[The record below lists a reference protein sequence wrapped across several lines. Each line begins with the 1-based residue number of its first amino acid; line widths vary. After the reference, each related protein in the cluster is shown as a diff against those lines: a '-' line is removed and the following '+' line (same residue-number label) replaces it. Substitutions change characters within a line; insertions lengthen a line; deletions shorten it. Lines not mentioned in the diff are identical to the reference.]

1 MVEPVVGNVKPS
13 GDILEKGQ
21 LVFDA
26 NFESGNLGRVD
37 SLGISEYDLFIRPD
51 TCSPRH
57 RVWYYFAVENAKEN
71 QRVVFNIV
79 NFSKDRNLFDSASAA
94 PVYKASSQ
102 TSWSR
107 IPVKNLYYYRS
118 AAHGNRFI
126 LSFSHLFDDSHRVE
140 FAYCIPYTY
149 SKLQQFL
156 SNIDSR
162 SLPFFKRDLLCHS
175 VQKRRLDL
183 ITIADES
190 LNRKPKVVFIMG
202 RVHPGET
209 PSSFVIH
216 GLLQFLISDDC
227 RAAKLRSV
235 YTFKIV
241 PMLNPDGVYL
251 GNYRCS
257 LMGFDLNR
265 QWTDPSLWAQPTI
278 YATKNLLLQYNS
290 NPQMELSA
298 VIDVHAHSQRT
309 NSFLYGNVFSKD
321 LERCERQLIIPH
333 LLSEL
338 TDDYSLEYTQFNT
351 DSEKAGTNR
360 RTMGNLLDPNCLCYT
375 LEASFFSYRPNNNTS
390 SKPLPYYDYK
400 YEQLGENLALGL
412 LQFNEVLSGDR
423 ELEIKRS
430 FQSFLP
436 NKKAKAER

>member
-1 MVEPVVGNVKPS
+1 MEPVVGNVKPS
-13 GDILEKGQ
+13 GESLEKGQ

-37 SLGISEYDLFIRPD
+37 SLGTNEYDLFIRPD

-57 RVWYYFAVENAKEN
+57 RVWYYFA
-71 QRVVFNIV
+71 RVVFNIV
-79 NFSKDRNLFDSASAA
+79 NFSKDRNLFDSASAS

-149 SKLQQFL
+149 TKLQQFL
-156 SNIDSR
+156 GNIESR
-162 SLPFFKRDLLCHS
+162 NLSFFKRDLVCQS

-190 LNRKPKVVFIMG
+190 LNRKPKVVFVMG

-209 PSSFVIH
+209 PASFVVH
-216 GLLQFLISDDC
+216 GLIQFLISDDT
-227 RAAKLRSV
+227 RAVKLRSL

-257 LMGFDLNR
+257 LMGLDLNR
-265 QWTDPSLWAQPTI
+265 QWLDPSLWAQPTI

-290 NPQMELSA
+290 NPQIDLTA

-321 LERCERQLIIPH
+321 PERCERQLIIPY

-360 RTMGNLLDPNCLCYT
+360 RTMGTLLDPNCLCYT
-375 LEASFFSYRPNNNTS
+375 LEASFFSYRPKSNPS
-390 SKPLPYYDYK
+390 SKPIPYYDYK

-412 LQFNEVLSGDR
+412 LQFNEVLNGERD
-423 ELEIKRS
+423 LDIKRS

-436 NKKAKAER
+436 NKKAKAEK